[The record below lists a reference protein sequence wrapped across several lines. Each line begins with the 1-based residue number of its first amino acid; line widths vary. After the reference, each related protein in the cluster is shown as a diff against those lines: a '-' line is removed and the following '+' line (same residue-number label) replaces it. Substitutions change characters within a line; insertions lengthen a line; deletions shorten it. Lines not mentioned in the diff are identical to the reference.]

1 MRIGTFFAHE
11 FSFWYTPPVMMEHDE
26 TNDAPTEEFVDEMD
40 FEPEEELG
48 SIGAAQAKIKKL
60 RAELKEAQQK
70 RDEYLAGWQREKA
83 DAVNLKRE
91 AAHDAIR
98 MAARVKAGIIEDIL
112 PALDSFDMAAGS
124 ASWEAVDPTWRSGMD
139 GVRNQLL
146 DALSKNG
153 IERFGKVGEQL
164 NPYLHEAV
172 QEVEDVAG
180 ESGSI
185 VKILRY
191 GYKAGDHVLRPA
203 QVIVKQ

>member
-1 MRIGTFFAHE
+1 
-11 FSFWYTPPVMMEHDE
+11 
-26 TNDAPTEEFVDEMD
+26 MD

-48 SIGAAQAKIKKL
+48 SIASAQAKIRKL
-60 RAELKEAQQK
+60 RTELKEAQAK

-83 DAVNLKRE
+83 DGINLKKE

-112 PALDSFDMAAGS
+112 PALDSFDMAAGA
-124 ASWEAVDPTWRSGMD
+124 ASWESVDPMWRNGMD

-153 IERFGKVGEQL
+153 IERYGKLGEQL

-172 QEVEDVAG
+172 QEIDDAPG
-180 ESGSI
+180 ESGTI
-185 VKILRY
+185 VRILRY
-191 GYKAGDHVLRPA
+191 GYRAGDHVLRPA
-203 QVIVKQ
+203 QVIVKK